1 MTDRTATVGG
11 FAADPGLR
19 MSKADADA
27 AGVSNGDAVIVRGD
41 DRTVTTVRVDSNLAT
56 RSVVLGEDTADDA
69 GVRVGDTV
77 TLTAA
82 DPKPAR
88 EVTLAPVPD
97 LSVRGGESAVRA
109 AAGSRPFV
117 VGDGVTVSLFDG
129 ALEIPT
135 RFTAVDPDEV
145 VYLTDR
151 TTIELVPG
159 PADAVAAGHEV
170 PHVPAADVGGYES
183 TRDTLGRALVQPLVR
198 GDDFEAI
205 GSRAGSGLLL
215 TGPSGVGKT
224 HLLRHAASEADA
236 TLVRAETGTLL
247 SAPDGELA
255 DHLAE
260 LATVA
265 DSETR
270 AIVHLDALGELGDGS
285 RVRRVADAIDDLLEC
300 DRVSVVGEA
309 GGVDDV
315 PAPLRRGDRLARH
328 VDVEPPSREDR
339 RAILQTAIRGLRT
352 EGVQPDAIADEAF
365 GYVAADLGA
374 LTQYAVET
382 AVDRTDGQNPVV
394 RQADFETALTETEP
408 SALRG
413 IAVES
418 PDVAFD
424 DVGGLDEA
432 KRELSRSI
440 EWPLR
445 HPDAFR
451 RLGIDAPKGV
461 LLYGPPGTGKTMLAR
476 AVAATTNA
484 NFLPVNGPELLDKY
498 VGESERAVRELFR
511 RGRANAPAVIF
522 FDEVDALAPARA
534 QGGEGGGASAP
545 ERVVSQLLTELDG
558 MVPREG
564 VTVVAATNRPD
575 RLDPA
580 LLRPGRLDRLV
591 EVPLPNLD
599 ARRRIFEVHARDRP
613 IGDVDFDRLAARTD
627 GYTGSDIAAVVREA
641 CLLALESAVDVAG
654 ETTVE
659 QVEVTVGPA
668 EFEAALD
675 AVGRSVTDDSLEYY
689 DSVGD
694 RLRGAGDD

>member
-11 FAADPGLR
+11 LAPEPGVRL
-19 MSKADADA
+19 SKGDADA
-27 AGVSNGDAVIVRGD
+27 AGLSGGNAVVVRGD
-41 DRTVTTVRVDSNLAT
+41 DRTVTRVQIDRDLAT
-56 RSVVLGEDTADDA
+56 RSVVLGEDTASDA
-69 GVRVGDTV
+69 GVGVGDTV
-77 TLTAA
+77 TLSAA
-82 DPKPAR
+82 DPEPAR

-97 LSVRGGESAVRA
+97 LAVRGGEDAVRTA
-109 AAGSRPFV
+109 AADRPFTT
-117 VGDGVTVSLFDG
+117 GDSVTVSLFGG

-135 RFTAVDPDEV
+135 RFTATDPDGAV
-145 VYLTDR
+145 VLTER
-151 TTIELVPG
+151 TAIEMVPG

-170 PHVPAADVGGYES
+170 PHVPAADVGGYEG
-183 TRDTLGRALVQPLVR
+183 TRETLERVLVRPLADGDAFAAVGGRAGGGIV
-198 GDDFEAI
+198 
-205 GSRAGSGLLL
+205 L

-224 HLLRHAASEADA
+224 HLLRHAAYRADA
-236 TLVRAETGTLL
+236 TLVTAESGTLL

-260 LATVA
+260 LQTVA
-265 DSETR
+265 ESEDR
-270 AIVHLDALGELGDGS
+270 AIVHLDALGEIGDGS
-285 RVRRVADAIDDLLEC
+285 RVRRIAGAVDELVATEGVA
-300 DRVSVVGEA
+300 VVGEA
-309 GGVDDV
+309 GGIDDV

-328 VDVEPPSREDR
+328 VELGAPSREDR
-339 RAILQTAIRGLRT
+339 AAILTAATRGLRT
-352 EGVQPDAIADEAF
+352 GELDTQAIADQAF

-382 AVDRTDGQNPVV
+382 AVDRADGGRTVV
-394 RQADFETALTETEP
+394 ESGDFEAALGETEP

-413 IAVES
+413 IVVES

-424 DVGGLDEA
+424 DVGGLSEP

-451 RLGIDAPKGV
+451 RLGIDAPSGV

-511 RGRANAPAVIF
+511 RARANAPAVIF
-522 FDEVDALAPARA
+522 FDEMDALAPARA
-534 QGGEGGGASAP
+534 QGGDGSSGAP

-564 VTVVAATNRPD
+564 VTVIAATNRPD
-575 RLDPA
+575 RLDKA

-591 EVPLPNLD
+591 EVPMPD
-599 ARRRIFEVHARDRP
+599 REARRRIFEVHARDRP
-613 IGDVDFDRLAARTD
+613 IDGVDFDRLADQTD
-627 GYTGSDIAAVVREA
+627 GYTGSDIAAIVREA
-641 CLLALESAVDVAG
+641 CLLALESVV
-654 ETTVE
+654 ETDPSNVS
-659 QVEVTVGPA
+659 VTVGPDQ
-668 EFEAALD
+668 FEAALA
-675 AVGRSVTDDSLEYY
+675 AVGRSVTDDSLAYY
-689 DSVGD
+689 QSVGEK
-694 RLRGAGDD
+694 LRGARDD